1 MARIV
6 QGGNL
11 FESMRIILPEHRDM
25 MIDQRGESDMA
36 KSSQSASTDE
46 WRHKY
51 LSEDDLYEAGN
62 LLGQAR
68 HDGFLVSVTF
78 AAKTGSRTLVG
89 KVSDLRAA
97 SQEIVLDAHGRVI
110 RIPVM
115 HLMGVETASAE

>member
-36 KSSQSASTDE
+36 KSNPSVNTNE

-51 LSEDDLYEAGN
+51 LSEDELNEVGN
-62 LLGQAR
+62 LLGEAR
-68 HDGFLVSVTF
+68 QGGFLVNVKF
-78 AAKTGSRTLVG
+78 ATKTGSQMLAG
-89 KVSDLRAA
+89 KVSDLRSA
-97 SQEIVLDAHGRVI
+97 SQEIVLDANGRVV
-110 RIPVM
+110 RIPVIQ
-115 HLMGVETASAE
+115 LMRVETASTE

>member
-46 WRHKY
+46 WHHKY
-51 LSEDDLYEAGN
+51 LSEDELNEVGN
-62 LLGQAR
+62 LLGEAR
-68 HDGFLVSVTF
+68 QEGFLVSVKF
-78 AAKTGSRTLVG
+78 ATKTGSRMLVG
-89 KVSDLRAA
+89 KVSDLRSA
-97 SQEIVLDAHGRVI
+97 SQEIVLDANGRVV